1 MAVELEVGEG
11 EGGGGGNASEWM
23 ERAVGNSSSSFRIY
37 SFMKVSA
44 ALEKVLEKNCRDS
57 RSSEDNART
66 SPPPCWITR
75 EVRTSWRCC

>member
-1 MAVELEVGEG
+1 MAVELEVG
-11 EGGGGGNASEWM
+11 GGGGREMRASGWK
-23 ERAVGNSSSSFRIY
+23 ERLAILLLPFEFI